1 MTSAITLPT
10 TLASGT
16 YALQLRYYYG
26 MSSRLST
33 PVDCENGQ
41 LNVLGHFARYNSAF
55 TIDDVATAVDWLL
68 TGANP
73 NVTIDD
79 VAELVDALLS

>member
-1 MTSAITLPT
+1 
-10 TLASGT
+10 
-16 YALQLRYYYG
+16 